1 MPRSNKNQTA
11 DAGRKP
17 HGFCLFV
24 LKANARIYWYNYFTF
39 NRNKTMKYL
48 ENRAIAY
55 VMVLLITGS
64 FMFCHGAGN
73 NKFSDSINKT
83 LPDTSGQQPIPGT
96 PGPSGTAPS
105 PRDTTQAFRDSLKK
119 AHDIADSSSS
129 PKTNP

>member
-1 MPRSNKNQTA
+1 MN
-11 DAGRKP
+11 
-17 HGFCLFV
+17 
-24 LKANARIYWYNYFTF
+24 
-39 NRNKTMKYL
+39 YL

-55 VMVLLITGS
+55 VMVLLTTGS
-64 FMFCHGAGN
+64 FTFCHGAGN
-73 NKFSDSINKT
+73 HKFSDSINKT

-119 AHDIADSSSS
+119 VHDITDSASG